1 MLQLK
6 NARNFTFPYPRSL
19 DITRPGIAFNRQLAT
34 YTSNDN
40 NKIIIVIA
48 SNRKEGACIIVE
60 IVVPADRMV
69 EEQAEVERKISR
81 IDERDWPN
89 WGTRKVQVVPVVRAT
104 KESGKLI
111 ENVTSHATPLICK
124 RRHC

>member
-1 MLQLK
+1 M
-6 NARNFTFPYPRSL
+6 
-19 DITRPGIAFNRQLAT
+19 
-34 YTSNDN
+34 
-40 NKIIIVIA
+40 
-48 SNRKEGACIIVE
+48 
-60 IVVPADRMV
+60 PADRMV

-124 RRHC
+124 RRYC